1 MSGQRNLKEQH
12 AKDAL
17 MDLDCETD
25 MSRISEEELCVGRWS
40 HYRVPERIEERLSL
54 TKKPRKLPQGVLRE
68 GEEGRCS
75 TERDRHYYNNYCQSE
90 RAIPKL
96 KCILNQLEAPLHLPP
111 GYKPPKPTDCAQK
124 MKNHIGLH
132 ALVISNK
139 QEIRPSVKSERKI
152 FSSIET
158 PKGGENK
165 RPGSNYSNSIK
176 VSPSSAYQKIKRSTP
191 KHSKEELI
199 SEKEILSQLIKGSG
213 GKVTTEASPLRNMLN
228 YFTITASDSRKKGNI
243 IGLDRLI
250 S

>member
-1 MSGQRNLKEQH
+1 
-12 AKDAL
+12 
-17 MDLDCETD
+17 
-25 MSRISEEELCVGRWS
+25 
-40 HYRVPERIEERLSL
+40 
-54 TKKPRKLPQGVLRE
+54 
-68 GEEGRCS
+68 
-75 TERDRHYYNNYCQSE
+75 
-90 RAIPKL
+90 
-96 KCILNQLEAPLHLPP
+96 
-111 GYKPPKPTDCAQK
+111 

-158 PKGGENK
+158 PNGENK
-165 RPGSNYSNSIK
+165 RPLSNYSNSIK

-191 KHSKEELI
+191 KHSKECDLI

-228 YFTITASDSRKKGNI
+228 YFTMTASENKKKNNI